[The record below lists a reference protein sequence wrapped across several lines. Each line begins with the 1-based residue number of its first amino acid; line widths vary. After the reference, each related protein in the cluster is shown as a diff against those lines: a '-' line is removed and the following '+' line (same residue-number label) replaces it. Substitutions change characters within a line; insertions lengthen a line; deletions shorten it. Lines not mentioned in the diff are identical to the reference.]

1 MMKENVLSN
10 IDKVHTTRIGK
21 ERVLNNIKIDEND
34 VVDYLKKKIQDDN
47 CNIFKRGKNYYCD
60 VDGIRITVNSYN
72 YCIITA
78 HNRK

>member
-1 MMKENVLSN
+1 MKENILSN
-10 IDKVHTTRIGK
+10 IDKVHTTRLGK

-34 VVDYLKKKIQDDN
+34 VVNYLKNKILNKDCLVSKK
-47 CNIFKRGKNYYCD
+47 GKNYYCD
-60 VDGIRITVNSYN
+60 VDGIRITVNSFN